1 MTGEALTD
9 ELEKLKL
16 DYEQTNETFRM
27 LADIRFKLLAFVPTI
42 SGVGVTLAAQATDH
56 ETGLALG
63 LIGLVV
69 TLGIII
75 YELRNTQIYDATV
88 HRAKWLEV
96 SLGMRLCTKN
106 MKAGGLF
113 NERPARAKLV
123 ANIPLWH
130 DLGLA
135 LVYAAA
141 VGGWI
146 YLIVE
151 SLSALVGYPGY
162 AVSLLTAVALAG
174 LFAWG
179 FLRLGRGDRPQPTDT
194 LRKQLG
200 QAK

>member
-113 NERPARAKLV
+113 NERPARANTRGEHSPV
-123 ANIPLWH
+123 ARSRSCSCVCCRRRRLDLPHRRIAFSPGRLSWLRRFAAYGSGPRRPVR
-130 DLGLA
+130 LGLP
-135 LVYAAA
+135 AAR
-141 VGGWI
+141 
-146 YLIVE
+146 
-151 SLSALVGYPGY
+151 
-162 AVSLLTAVALAG
+162 
-174 LFAWG
+174 AW
-179 FLRLGRGDRPQPTDT
+179 R
-194 LRKQLG
+194 
-200 QAK
+200 